1 MAELL
6 RTVPHDHP
14 ALPGHFPGAPV
25 LPGVVLLDWAWQCC
39 RLTLPTGARLHGVQT
54 AKFLHAVRPGD
65 ALRITATAAAQHA
78 DFTIHIGEVLAAQ
91 GRLLHG

>member
-14 ALPGHFPGAPV
+14 ALPGHFPEHPV

-39 RLTLPTGARLHGVQT
+39 AASLPAGAKLRGVQS
-54 AKFLHAVRPGD
+54 AKFLRAVGPGD
-65 ALRITATAAAQHA
+65 ALRIAATVSAQHA
-78 DFTIHIGEVLAAQ
+78 DFTIHLGDVLAAQ
-91 GRLLHG
+91 GRFLHG